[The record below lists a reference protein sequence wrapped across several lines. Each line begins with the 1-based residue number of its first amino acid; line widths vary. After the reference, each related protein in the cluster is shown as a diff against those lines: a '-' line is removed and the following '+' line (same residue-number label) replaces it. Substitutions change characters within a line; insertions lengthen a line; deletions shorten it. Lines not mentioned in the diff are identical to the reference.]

1 MAEKR
6 GLFTP
11 RKISKKRITKIS
23 RDPIAAVKLI
33 GSDPGLFAQEFLRGT
48 YPGKFL
54 YGFPNVMDKGNPG
67 TEAREKRAKTHS
79 NKRKK

>member
-11 RKISKKRITKIS
+11 KKISKKRIAKIS

-33 GSDPGLFAQEFLRGT
+33 GSDPGLFAQEFVRGT
-48 YPGKFL
+48 HTGKFL

-67 TEAREKRAKTHS
+67 TTAREKRAKTHS
-79 NKRKK
+79 NRRK

>member
-11 RKISKKRITKIS
+11 KKISKKRIAKIS

-33 GSDPGLFAQEFLRGT
+33 GSDPGLFAQEFVRGT
-48 YPGKFL
+48 HSGSFL
-54 YGFPNVMDKGNPG
+54 FGFPRTQIGNPG
-67 TEAREKRAKTHS
+67 TKAREKRVYS

>member
-11 RKISKKRITKIS
+11 KKISKKRIAKIS

-33 GSDPGLFAQEFLRGT
+33 GTDPRLFAQEFVRGT
-48 YPGKFL
+48 HSGSFL
-54 YGFPNVMDKGNPG
+54 FGFPRTQIGNPG
-67 TEAREKRAKTHS
+67 TEAREKRAKTYS
-79 NKRKK
+79 NRRK